1 MNEELINLLKHRIA
15 EGAIGPSA
23 LRNQGDSGVLSAA
36 RRFLKS
42 INLIEFSVN
51 SERKFKT
58 VLDAHTNRLK
68 RSFPKEARHWGAA
81 RKGLNL
87 FLRDVLYNRY
97 LSRYYGFRGVE
108 RWLEIPL
115 DSYTAKAIRRR
126 YGAKGLPPW
135 RGIKHLKPEVSQA
148 YQDAATRLASDCGF
162 ARVHLD
168 ILYWREVGRKAL
180 PRDPKPR
187 ADKREPR

>member
-23 LRNQGDSGVLSAA
+23 LRNQGDSGVLSSA

-42 INLIEFSVN
+42 MDLFDFSVN

-58 VLDAHTNRLK
+58 VLDGHTNRLK

-81 RKGLNL
+81 RKALNL

-97 LSRYYGFRGVE
+97 VSRYYGFRGVE
-108 RWLEIPL
+108 KWLEIPL
-115 DSYTAKAIRRR
+115 DSYTAKAIRKR
-126 YGAKGLPPW
+126 YGAKNLPAW
-135 RGIKHLKPEVSQA
+135 KGIKHLEPEVSQV
-148 YQDAATRLASDCGF
+148 YQDAANRLASGHGF
-162 ARVHLD
+162 GRVHLD
-168 ILYWREVGRKAL
+168 ILYWREVGIATGSQAAR
-180 PRDPKPR
+180 R
-187 ADKREPR
+187 